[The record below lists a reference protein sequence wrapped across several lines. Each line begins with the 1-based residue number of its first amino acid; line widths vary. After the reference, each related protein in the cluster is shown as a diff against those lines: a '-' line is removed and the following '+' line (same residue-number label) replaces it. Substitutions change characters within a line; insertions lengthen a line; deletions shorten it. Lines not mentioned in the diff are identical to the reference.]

1 MARLNTVS
9 DQSASDDVRAVYD
22 RVKTRFG
29 KLLEPVTI
37 AAIHPDIFK
46 AYKAYIAYEA
56 SFGSALRVNTALKE
70 LALLVA
76 AIVGCPFCI
85 DLGSA
90 VAKKARIT
98 EKQIKSLALYSKSPE
113 FSQVERIVLD
123 LATAMTLTPAKVS
136 EDLFLKL
143 REFFDP
149 IQIVKITAAI
159 AWENDRSRF
168 NHALGIE
175 SHGFSEGRYCVLPE
189 RPAAEESQPPS
200 GVEVIQGEL
209 SSHE

>member
-1 MARLNTVS
+1 MARLNPVS

-46 AYKAYIAYEA
+46 AYIAYEA

-70 LALLVA
+70 LALLKVA

-90 VAKKARIT
+90 VAKKAGIT
-98 EKQIKSLALYSKSPE
+98 EKQMKSLALYSKSPE

-149 IQIVKITAAI
+149 IQIVEITAAI
-159 AWENDRSRF
+159 A
-168 NHALGIE
+168 G
-175 SHGFSEGRYCVLPE
+175 GRRV
-189 RPAAEESQPPS
+189 ATT
-200 GVEVIQGEL
+200 
-209 SSHE
+209 